1 MINCGGT
8 IDLVELL
15 QPPESITFFIID
27 SHRPYDLCNIYSEYQ
42 IRILGKPDTEDDI
55 PEYNDVFRDD
65 SVNIKCNLFIFL
77 NLI

>member
-65 SVNIKCNLFIFL
+65 SVNIKYNSLFF